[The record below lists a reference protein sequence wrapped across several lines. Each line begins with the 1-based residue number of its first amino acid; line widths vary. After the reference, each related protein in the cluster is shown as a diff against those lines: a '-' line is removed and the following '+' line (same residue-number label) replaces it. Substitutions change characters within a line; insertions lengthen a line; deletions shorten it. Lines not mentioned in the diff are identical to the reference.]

1 LNEHNE
7 GEVTIELDTIDEG
20 DAIKEGIVV
29 VDATRT
35 LLSVA
40 RKVTKSLRAK
50 KLRLRILKVCDEWR
64 ASLNRG
70 LQHYLNMVI
79 APLDSIGEGRTN
91 IIISFGSGIP

>member
-1 LNEHNE
+1 MS
-7 GEVTIELDTIDEG
+7 IELDTIDEG
-20 DAIKEGIVV
+20 DTIKEGIVV
-29 VDATRT
+29 VDAART

-50 KLRLRILKVCDEWR
+50 KLRLRLLKACDEWR

-91 IIISFGSGIP
+91 IIISFGPGIP